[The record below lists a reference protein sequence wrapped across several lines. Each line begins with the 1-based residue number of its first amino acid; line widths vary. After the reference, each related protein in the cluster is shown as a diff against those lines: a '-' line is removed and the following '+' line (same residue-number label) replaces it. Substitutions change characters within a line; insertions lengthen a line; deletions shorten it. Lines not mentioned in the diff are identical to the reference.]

1 MSKLS
6 DDLIQSL
13 KEAVAHA
20 KGEGAGFVCTLG
32 SARHPEGDDAKSDL
46 TADGSDPVGPPEPQ

>member
-1 MSKLS
+1 MSKLG

-20 KGEGAGFVCTLG
+20 EGDGPSIVHTPRT
-32 SARHPEGDDAKSDL
+32 ARVPEGDDAKSDV
-46 TADGSDPVGPPEPQ
+46 TADGSDPVGPAEPQ